1 MRNVLAALPETG
13 DHGFEGLIAAACSQ
27 LAGVPFRLVGSGRQ
41 FGRDAE
47 GAVSGGAI
55 LVEAKRY
62 TTRLSY
68 ADLSTKLIEALERS
82 RRHVEVWCAAATV
95 ALDAADAGDL
105 RSMGEARGTTVL
117 VLDWTQPVPPLAV
130 LLATAAGAVVDWFSR
145 CAPESASE
153 VERDLVSVR
162 AHLLY
167 ADQAGALRAEFR
179 GRSLGLASARRLNAG
194 WMQQHFSDACLAVH
208 TFNQVLAPLDPSM
221 RPAPLTR
228 ARLEARVRDAI
239 GTWSPDPSVVIL
251 TGAPEGGA
259 GGRGDEGVGKT
270 WAAVRSWLT
279 FPDSADRP
287 RPLLL
292 FMASHM
298 WRDGDEKTP
307 MALLARLAAEQ
318 TGAATAGASERWQA
332 KLERWLTRSDD
343 AIEQVPAILL
353 VLDGVNE
360 RTHHPWPALI
370 SALVREACSKAL
382 KIVVT
387 TRRGIYERDLAP
399 RLGREQQVITVE
411 AFSDE
416 ELDHLIEQAGRA
428 PTSVREPLR
437 GFLRNP
443 RVLSVGLDLLD
454 RLDPD
459 EVSVERLL
467 FEYLRRRQEVRSRG
481 GAHTPEQFARMLVHH
496 AREIRERLLSQTP
509 ARRAVEFDDRT
520 LHQRLGLPAGS
531 PSVVADLGE
540 IIDSGFIRITD
551 HARGRYALREHGRTL
566 GLGLLV
572 VDELEDAAHEEG
584 ARLDQILETI
594 VDPIRAIDE
603 TALVLLAALD
613 VAAADR
619 SIGDQVVE
627 ELLHQVLTLQNIP
640 GGPRARIFS
649 GLDTRTDAFL
659 AVAGRLYGERAR
671 LGRREWMKDA
681 LLAARD
687 RPATASQID
696 RAVRRWLRSWQSE
709 PKASNLDGYPEE
721 QLRRARAHH
730 DEAERRHRQDIAD
743 LTAAERAFV
752 DRELIP
758 LPNDYAQRVDELA
771 LPLLAGRSLLD
782 YADDLF
788 AWCVAVSAGWEAGG
802 SLEMMYWLR
811 RLDPVG
817 WAATT
822 RAIGV
827 QAAAFLVPDRS
838 RIFQWTIEYALSGSG
853 DPAQAREA
861 EEVWLSEQDD
871 PRRQR
876 TRPAIELQDVNPL
889 DPGASE
895 PTDGLDE
902 LIPRYRVWTEDRG
915 GEPPAVLMRS
925 FESPFARARLVLC
938 RFRPTAIAEMHRD
951 IAVRCRAIPGVSPT
965 VLANFLRRDT
975 AILAP
980 VAGALVDWMT
990 DLQAR
995 GDLERKE
1002 IDAPTLLLASVLP
1015 HLEAEP
1021 QFDLHAG
1028 QRADAE
1034 DAFWLGRMFKP
1045 MTDDVVAEKLHAA
1058 IQARDTLRARLALI
1072 ATADAGSGRESV
1084 RQAARDALESNDAIL
1099 RAAAFRAMTR
1109 VGGGDDDARFTGT
1122 WCRRDD
1128 LVDEAQVREDF
1139 WGSLWFSRAH
1149 GSSDDPTILRRLNPA
1164 LRSSAL
1170 ERGGPRMLEAA
1181 IDNVIA
1187 VLGDVDPRELLPSG
1201 LEIDIVRSDDLP
1213 SVGDPWGS
1221 WHRVGFPVQD
1231 DEFEAVNGS
1240 RRRVRDMRDFSAL
1253 RRRLEAAGHEVLM
1266 YPLTSAALDRAASH
1280 APEAF
1285 NRLIETVEGLARTE
1299 KGTLAA
1305 VLAHDLGRVL
1315 SHTQSERAVALFA
1328 LYEAVRPIL
1337 PEIMPTSGLAR
1348 STLLLWRGADLDE
1361 IVALRRQRLDAAP
1374 NDLLIAREVL
1384 AAEMVGRH
1392 DFIADYVAERLSGDH
1407 PAELARAVTVAG
1419 FAGSGYGLEHV
1430 FADDRFRYGFLERA
1444 ATAAKHNFDSAL
1456 WAVHWHRAAASA
1468 ADHVDVWRYVELASA
1483 CVDARCVLWSE
1494 EGEGGYLFECLRPTL
1509 HGLYEAATRHRD
1521 DKRGKTLFG
1530 HSKPPSWLGD
1540 ARPGDVP
1547 GDQ

>member
-105 RSMGEARGTTVL
+105 RFMGEARGTTVL

-130 LLATAAGAVVDWFSR
+130 LLATAADAVVDWFSR

-179 GRSLGLASARRLNAG
+179 GRSLGLASARRLNAA
-194 WMQQHFSDACLAVH
+194 WMQRHLSDASLAVH

-221 RPAPLTR
+221 RPVPLTR

-239 GTWSPDPSVVIL
+239 GTWSPDPSVVVL
-251 TGAPEGGA
+251 TGAPESGA

-318 TGAATAGASERWQA
+318 TGVATAGASERWQA

-343 AIEQVPAILL
+343 AVEQVPAILL

-387 TRRGIYERDLAP
+387 TRRGIYERDLAA

-416 ELDHLIEQAGRA
+416 ELDHVLEQAGRA

-454 RLDPD
+454 RMDPD

-496 AREIRERLLSQTP
+496 AREIRERLLDQIP

-551 HARGRYALREHGRTL
+551 SARGSYALREHGRTL

-572 VDELEDAAHEEG
+572 IDELEDAARDEG
-584 ARLDQILETI
+584 AKLDQVLTTI

-640 GGPRARIFS
+640 GGPRTRIFS
-649 GLDTRTDAFL
+649 GLDERTDAFL
-659 AVAGRLYGERAR
+659 AVAGRLYGEHAR
-671 LGRREWMKDA
+671 FGRREWMKDA

-687 RPATASQID
+687 RPATASRID
-696 RAVRRWLRSWQSE
+696 RAVRCWLRSWQSE
-709 PKASNLDGYPEE
+709 PKAPNLDGYPEE
-721 QLRRARAHH
+721 QARRARAHH
-730 DEAERRHRQDIAD
+730 NEAERRHRQDIAD
-743 LTAAERAFV
+743 LAAAERAFI

-758 LPNDYAQRVDELA
+758 LPHDYAQRLDELA
-771 LPLLAGRSLLD
+771 IPLLAGRSLHD
-782 YADDLF
+782 FADDLF
-788 AWCVAVSAGWEAGG
+788 AWCVAVSAGWQAGG
-802 SLEMMYWLR
+802 SLETMYWLR
-811 RLDPVG
+811 RLDSVG

-822 RAIGV
+822 RAIGAQV
-827 QAAAFLVPDRS
+827 AAFLQPDRS
-838 RIFQWTIEYALSGSG
+838 RIFQWAIEYALSGSS
-853 DPAQAREA
+853 DPAQARMA
-861 EEVWLSEQDD
+861 EDVWLSEEEG

-876 TRPAIELQDVNPL
+876 TRPAIELPDVDPL
-889 DPGASE
+889 DPEAAE
-895 PTDGLDE
+895 PNDGLDE
-902 LIPRYRVWTEDRG
+902 LIPRYRAWTEDRG

-925 FESPFARARLVLC
+925 FDSPFVRARLVLC
-938 RFRPTAIAEMHRD
+938 RFRAAAVAEIHRD
-951 IAVRCRAIPGVSPT
+951 LAARCRTIPGVSPT
-965 VLANFLRRDT
+965 VLANFLRHDT

-980 VAGALVDWMT
+980 VTGALIDWLA
-990 DLQAR
+990 DLRAR
-995 GDLERKE
+995 RDLGFKE
-1002 IDAPTLLLASVLP
+1002 VDAPTLLLASVLP
-1015 HLEAEP
+1015 HLDAEL

-1028 QRADAE
+1028 QRADAA

-1045 MTDDVVAEKLHAA
+1045 MAAKLVGEKLRAVA
-1058 IQARDTLRARLALI
+1058 PTRSPLQARLALI
-1072 ATADAGSGRESV
+1072 ATADAGSGAAAV
-1084 RQAARDALESNDAIL
+1084 RQAAREALESMDAIL

-1109 VGGGDDDARFTGT
+1109 VGGKDDDARFAAT
-1122 WCRRDD
+1122 WRRRDD

-1139 WGSLWFSRAH
+1139 WGSLWLSRVH
-1149 GSSDDPTILRRLNPA
+1149 GVSDDPTVLRMLNPA
-1164 LRSSAL
+1164 LRSIAL
-1170 ERGGPRMLEAA
+1170 ERAGPRVLEAA
-1181 IDNVIA
+1181 IDNVIE
-1187 VLGDVDPRELLPSG
+1187 VLGEADLRGLLPNG
-1201 LEIDIVRSDDLP
+1201 LDVDIVRSDDVP
-1213 SVGDPWGS
+1213 SKGDPWGS
-1221 WHRVGFPVQD
+1221 WHRVGFPIQD
-1231 DEFEAVNGS
+1231 EEFEAVDGS
-1240 RRRVRDMRDFSAL
+1240 RQRVRDMRDFSAL
-1253 RRRLEAAGHEVLM
+1253 RRRLEAAGREVLM
-1266 YPLTSAALDRAASH
+1266 YPFTSAALDRAGTR
-1280 APEAF
+1280 APAAVE
-1285 NRLIETVEGLARTE
+1285 RLIERVEGLARTE
-1299 KGTLAA
+1299 RAALAA
-1305 VLAHDLGRVL
+1305 VLAHDLGRIL
-1315 SHTQSERAVALFA
+1315 SYTCPERATALFA
-1328 LYEAVRPIL
+1328 LYEAVQPIL
-1337 PEIMPTSGLAR
+1337 PEVMPTSGLPR
-1348 STLLLWRGADLDE
+1348 STLLIWRSAGQSE
-1361 IVALRRQRLDAAP
+1361 IVTLRHRRLDAASS
-1374 NDLLIAREVL
+1374 DLLIAREVL
-1384 AAEMVGRH
+1384 AAEMAGRH
-1392 DFIADYVAERLSGDH
+1392 DEIVDYVAERLSGDH
-1407 PAELARAVTVAG
+1407 PAELARAITVAG
-1419 FAGSGYGLEHV
+1419 FAGSDDGLQHA
-1430 FADDRFRYGFLERA
+1430 FADERFRDGFLERVA
-1444 ATAAKHNFDSAL
+1444 AAARHNFETAR
-1456 WAVHWHRAAASA
+1456 WAVHWHRAAAVA
-1468 ADHVDVWRYVELASA
+1468 EDPVDVWRFVELASA
-1483 CVDARCVLWSE
+1483 CADARCVLWSDE
-1494 EGEGGYLFECLRPTL
+1494 REGSYLFECLRPTI
-1509 HGLYEAATRHRD
+1509 HGLYEAAARHHNNEHR
-1521 DKRGKTLFG
+1521 KTLFG
-1530 HSKPPSWLGD
+1530 HSKPLHQVGDGLPSHVSD
-1540 ARPGDVP
+1540 D
-1547 GDQ
+1547 